1 VGRDLNQCEIMEPE
15 KSPNDKSYKSLN
27 DSRIKAYKAPQKT
40 KKLYDRGEGSVPGL
54 YVNVY
59 PTGRRV
65 FFLRYQINKKR
76 EDFRIGEYPEIGLA
90 EARELAKRV
99 NISVAD
105 GHNPAAD
112 RRRNRNKPDAMTI
125 ADLAEAYKAEY
136 LPNKKESTQITYTSR
151 INKIVR
157 KFGKVPVDELSGRD
171 IKVWLRSVAEKHP
184 ISANRLQAIL
194 SSMYS
199 HATEPDQ
206 GYTTNHPLKGMK
218 KISEERQREPDY
230 SNDDIR
236 SLWEAFEE
244 QAEPLQSLLKMLL
257 LTGQRLGETRRMK
270 WADIDPDRGI
280 WIIPKEE
287 TKGGRTHTVPLSKT
301 LIDLLE
307 NVHMLTGKSDYVFL
321 SPMKEN
327 EPLAHFFGA
336 VKRIR
341 KYEGLEGFRI
351 HDLRHIAITGMISLG
366 IDMVH
371 VGKTVAHKGLG
382 KEYVITSRY
391 AHYEY
396 LDEKKIALNK
406 WANHLQAVIAG
417 EAETTK
423 FFKIGGMGK

>member
-1 VGRDLNQCEIMEPE
+1 MKPE
-15 KSPNDKSYKSLN
+15 KSLN
-27 DSRIKAYKAPQKT
+27 DRRIKAYQATKKT
-40 KKLYDRGEGSVPGL
+40 EKLYDRGKGSVPGL
-54 YVNVY
+54 RVHIH
-59 PTGRRV
+59 PTGRKV
-65 FFLRYQINKKR
+65 FFLRYQFNHKT
-76 EDFRIGEYPEIGLA
+76 EDLMIGDYPRIGLS
-90 EARELAKRV
+90 EARKLAMEAR
-99 NISVAD
+99 NQINE
-105 GHNPAAD
+105 GINPAAD

-136 LPNKKESTQITYTSR
+136 LPSKKESTQITYTSR

-270 WADIDPDRGI
+270 WADIDPNRGI

-301 LIDLLE
+301 IIDILE
-307 NVHMLTGKSDYVFL
+307 NVHVLTGRSDYVFL

-327 EPLAHFFGA
+327 EPLAHFAGA

-341 KYEGLEGFRI
+341 KHEGLEDFRI

-396 LDEKKIALNK
+396 LDEKKAALNK
-406 WANHLQAVIAG
+406 WANHLQAVIEG
-417 EAETTK
+417 ETETTK
-423 FFKIGGMGK
+423 FFRIGG

>member
-1 VGRDLNQCEIMEPE
+1 LLCLCCASFLKFNKSDSMDNEEKLTARLIKFYPTPE
-15 KSPNDKSYKSLN
+15 K
-27 DSRIKAYKAPQKT
+27 RINIS
-40 KKLYDRGEGSVPGL
+40 DHVVPGL
-54 YVNVY
+54 TVRFYKSGKKSFY
-59 PTGRRV
+59 
-65 FFLRYQINKKR
+65 LRYRRNKKIH
-76 EDFRIGEYPEIGLA
+76 DYLIGGYPELSLK
-90 EARELAKRV
+90 EARGEARRLRIK
-99 NISVAD
+99 ISQGD
-105 GHNPAAD
+105 HPAAEK
-112 RRRNRNKPDAMTI
+112 RRKKNKPDAMTI

-157 KFGKVPVDELSGRD
+157 KFGKVPIDELSGRD
-171 IKVWLRSVAEKHP
+171 IKVWLRSVSKKHP
-184 ISANRLQAIL
+184 TSANRLQAIL

-301 LIDLLE
+301 IIDILE
-307 NVHMLTGKSDYVFL
+307 NVHVLTGRSDYVFL

-327 EPLAHFFGA
+327 EPLAHFAGA

-341 KYEGLEGFRI
+341 KHEGLEGFRI

-396 LDEKKIALNK
+396 LDEKKAALNK
-406 WANHLQAVIAG
+406 WANHLQAVIEG
-417 EAETTK
+417 ETETTK
-423 FFKIGGMGK
+423 FFRIGG

>member
-1 VGRDLNQCEIMEPE
+1 MDSE
-15 KSPNDKSYKSLN
+15 KSLN
-27 DSRIKAYKAPQKT
+27 DRRIKAYKTGGKL
-40 KKLYDRGEGSVPGL
+40 KKLYDRGTGSVPGL
-54 YVNVY
+54 RVHVL
-59 PTGRRV
+59 PSGRKV
-65 FFLRYQINKKR
+65 FYLRYQFNYTT
-76 EDFRIGEYPEIGLA
+76 EDLLIGDYPKIGLS
-90 EARELAKRV
+90 EAREKAKEARDE
-99 NISVAD
+99 IKK
-105 GHNPAAD
+105 GLNPAEE
-112 RRRNRNKPDAMTI
+112 RRRNKNKPDAMTI

-157 KFGKVPVDELSGRD
+157 KFGKVPIDELSGRD

-184 ISANRLQAIL
+184 TSANRLQAIL

-199 HATEPDQ
+199 HAIEPDQ

-218 KISEERQREPDY
+218 KISEEKQREPDY

-236 SLWEAFEE
+236 SLWKAFEE

-307 NVHMLTGKSDYVFL
+307 NAHMLTGKSDYVFL

-327 EPLAHFFGA
+327 EPLAHFAGA
-336 VKRIR
+336 VQRIR
-341 KYEGLEGFRI
+341 KHEGLESFRI
-351 HDLRHIAITGMISLG
+351 HDLRHIAITGMIELG
-366 IDMVH
+366 VDMVH

-396 LDEKKIALNK
+396 LDEKKIALSK
-406 WANHLQAVIAG
+406 WANHLKAVITG

-423 FFKIGGMGK
+423 FFKIG